1 MSLCLQRKH
10 YQIPPFPSPMQDQ
23 TDLESITTS
32 LTPISIIPQEMPHH
46 IEGSLRVMRGQQMSS
61 PIHQNKP

>member
-1 MSLCLQRKH
+1 
-10 YQIPPFPSPMQDQ
+10 MQDQ